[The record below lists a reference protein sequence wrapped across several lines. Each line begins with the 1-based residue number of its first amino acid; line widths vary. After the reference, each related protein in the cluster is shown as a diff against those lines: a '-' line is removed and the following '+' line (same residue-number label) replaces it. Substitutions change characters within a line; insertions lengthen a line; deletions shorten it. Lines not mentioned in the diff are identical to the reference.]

1 MEKPGI
7 NLVKLCVGA
16 ESVESLMDWQSTT
29 RVRSD
34 DGHRRH
40 VTRVWPKRG
49 EELVDG
55 GSLYWVI
62 KGFIQ
67 CRQRILR
74 LDEVTDHQGIL
85 RCGIILD
92 EEIIR
97 TQSAPKRPF
106 QGWRYLKPEDAPGD
120 LAKARK
126 TDDVLPPELNQA
138 LSEIGLL

>member
-1 MEKPGI
+1 M
-7 NLVKLCVGA
+7 
-16 ESVESLMDWQSTT
+16 
-29 RVRSD
+29 
-34 DGHRRH
+34 
-40 VTRVWPKRG
+40 WPKRG
-49 EELVDG
+49 EELLEG

-74 LDEVTDHQGIL
+74 LDEVTGHDGIL
-85 RCGIILD
+85 RCGIILED
-92 EEIIR
+92 QIIR